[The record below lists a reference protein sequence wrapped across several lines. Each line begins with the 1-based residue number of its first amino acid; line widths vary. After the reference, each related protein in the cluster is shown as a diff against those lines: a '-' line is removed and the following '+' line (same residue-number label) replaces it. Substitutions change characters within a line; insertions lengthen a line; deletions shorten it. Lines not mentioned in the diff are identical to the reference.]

1 MTINPFELNTL
12 DPSWQPCLKQGLT
25 CIDKNYLTELSQSNN
40 WLPGPKKIFNAFN
53 LPLNQVNYVLFGESP
68 YPRAESA
75 NGYAFWDSAVT
86 TLWSETGMSKRV
98 NRATSLRHIIKMLL
112 IAEEVLSPD
121 HTTQEDI
128 ASLDK
133 SNFVQTN
140 DELFTNFLTHGFLL
154 LNATPVLADSPRKDA
169 KAWHPFTCQVLNCL
183 LEQRPHVT
191 FILLG
196 KIANKIQ
203 DAICGKKIKTL
214 IAEHPYNH
222 TFIHNPDMLGFFGP
236 LHLLRKPR

>member
-1 MTINPFELNTL
+1 MTISPFELNAI
-12 DPSWQPCLKQGLT
+12 DPSWRACLKQGLA
-25 CIDKNYLTELSQSNN
+25 CVDKNYLTELSQSTQ

-53 LPLNQVNYVLFGESP
+53 LPLNHVNYVLFGESP

-86 TLWSETGMSKRV
+86 NLWSETGMSKRV

-112 IAEEVLSPD
+112 IAEKALTPT

-128 ASLDK
+128 ASVDK

-140 DELFTNFLTHGFLL
+140 DELFTNFLNHGFLL

-169 KAWHPFTCQVLNCL
+169 KAWHPFTHQVLNCL
-183 LEQRPHVT
+183 LEQRPNVT

-196 KIANKIQ
+196 KIANRIQ

-222 TFIHNPDMLGFFGP
+222 TFINNPDMLSFFEP
-236 LHLLRKPR
+236 LHLLCKAR